1 MNLIF
6 VHLANVK
13 FFSHNYRYYIY
24 RYISVCFCIQFM
36 IYSTFD
42 PILSF
47 VGRERVTNIFKSK
60 NVLQPLRSTMSLINI
75 KSSITTTSGS
85 QLVNCSTGGRDI

>member
-1 MNLIF
+1 
-6 VHLANVK
+6 
-13 FFSHNYRYYIY
+13 
-24 RYISVCFCIQFM
+24 
-36 IYSTFD
+36 
-42 PILSF
+42 LSF
-47 VGRERVTNIFKSK
+47 IGRERVTNIFKSK